1 MQLALDSRSDVTSG
15 DPPAT
20 FAALLKHHRRDAG
33 LTQEELAERAGLSAR
48 AISDLERGVKRT
60 PRRDTLSLLINA
72 LELSE
77 AEREQFQRAVGSR
90 AKRASKS
97 AAAPSNV
104 PARLTSFVG
113 RQREMAGLRDRL
125 LSDELRLLTLTG
137 PAGAGKSSLAQEV
150 AGAARD
156 GFADGVCLVELASV
170 STATE
175 VRPAIL
181 RALSERDG
189 ISYTLATDP
198 LRYLRPKRLL
208 LVLDNFEHVATAAP
222 LVSELLS
229 TCPGLTVLV
238 TSRVTL
244 RLSGEHAHVVEPLSL
259 PDICVEP
266 QPERL
271 LRASEAV
278 ELFVQR
284 ARAASADFEL
294 QETNAPA
301 VAEICRRLD
310 GLPLAIELA
319 AARVRVL
326 SLDELLS
333 RLDSP
338 LELLTGGPR
347 DAPARQ
353 RTLRNTLEWSYQLL
367 GERERRLFARLALC
381 ASGCDLAAA
390 AALDEPEAEDGTG
403 AVVERLAALVDGSL
417 LRSWEDLSGQ
427 SRFGM
432 LDTMHVYALE
442 QLEQS
447 GQMETARGLHATHY
461 LRLAE
466 RASPELMGME
476 QSGWYRK
483 LEIEDANFLAALE
496 WAQRKNDAV
505 LGLRL
510 SSALWR
516 SWEARGRLDT
526 GLRWLTTFLN
536 MDAAVSTQL
545 RAEALDGAGMLACA
559 TGSYTQAD
567 DFLKE
572 CLELRQAT
580 ADEIG
585 IQRTYSNLGVVAM
598 RRGDYAE
605 AERCYAR
612 CLTLMR
618 RAGDERGMALGY
630 GNLGVTKLF
639 AGDYVAARRI
649 LAENVR
655 RSLGLGMAQEVADSL
670 NHLGWTALN
679 QGELTEAHELFKAS
693 LEAAQESGNRV
704 CAIESKRGLGSV
716 LVARGR
722 VKNATRLLR
731 EALQEASQSGDIRRI
746 IRALDA
752 YGCAASEL
760 GQQARA
766 TRLWAAAEH
775 ARAELGVIEHVSERA
790 FHEQWRSRAPATD
803 ASTLTEEQ
811 QVMTLDAAVAYA
823 LGGAEVMSN

>member
-1 MQLALDSRSDVTSG
+1 MQEALDSRSDVTSG
-15 DPPAT
+15 EPPAT
-20 FAALLKHHRRDAG
+20 FAALLKRHRRNAG

-113 RQREMAGLRDRL
+113 RQREIAGLRDRL

-150 AGAARD
+150 AGAAR
-156 GFADGVCLVELASV
+156 GEFADGVCLVELASV

-208 LVLDNFEHVATAAP
+208 LVLDNFEHVTLAAP
-222 LVSELLS
+222 LVAELLS
-229 TCPGLTVLV
+229 TCPGLTALV

-259 PDICVEP
+259 PDTCVEP

-319 AARVRVL
+319 ATRVRVL

-390 AALDEPEAEDGTG
+390 AALDEAEEGTG

-417 LRSWEDLSGQ
+417 LRSWEDPSGQ

-442 QLEQS
+442 QLEQT

-476 QSGWYRK
+476 QSSWYRK

-526 GLRWLTTFLN
+526 GLRWLTAFLN
-536 MDAAVSTQL
+536 VAAAVSTRL

-572 CLELRQAT
+572 CLELRQAA

-630 GNLGVTKLF
+630 GNLGATKLF

-670 NHLGWTALN
+670 NHLGWTALS
-679 QGELTEAHELFKAS
+679 QGELTEACELFEAS

-731 EALQEASQSGDIRRI
+731 EALQEASQSGDTRRI

-790 FHEQWRSRAPATD
+790 FHEQWRSRTPAPDT
-803 ASTLTEEQ
+803 STVAEQ
-811 QVMTLDAAVAYA
+811 HVMTLDAAVAYA
-823 LGGAEVMSN
+823 LGDSEIMSN